1 MESQSN
7 EFKETKAGRLTK
19 ITGKPKTKITGK
31 PKTKITGKPK
41 NFYWLLNETYSVK
54 IKSELI
60 SEQVVTYFN
69 SLRRETPDKDIH
81 VTNI

>member
-7 EFKETKAGRLTK
+7 EFKETKAGRL
-19 ITGKPKTKITGK
+19 TKITGK

>member
-19 ITGKPKTKITGK
+19 VTGK

>member
-7 EFKETKAGRLTK
+7 EFKETKAGRL
-19 ITGKPKTKITGK
+19 
-31 PKTKITGKPK
+31 TKITGKPK